1 LIKLSKAPKLIPTL
15 DEVGAEFAAG
25 AANEDEEYKHCA
37 KIRMKPD
44 ENFLLDMSKI
54 VNRNWVAGK
63 VKTFAF
69 SFCTSWLIFG
79 CAQSTVSPS
88 RFPDSVKPNADE
100 RVQNFLSQ
108 KIEFEKCEQPHRL
121 YLEKQMNLFS
131 PEYLRGDT
139 VQSPNKLPVQCIQ
152 VAQKNHYGAYAVCDK
167 ENDKPKIS
175 YVRPCRTEAYV
186 NLTYNAYH
194 DVMDCFNLD
203 PREMFYQIMIES
215 GFHPNAINRTGF
227 DSGLAQFT
235 GNGIKRVQNVVN
247 NTQRVLLESSRP
259 SCQRIASIVGHFD
272 LNSASLS
279 NRCVMI
285 AFPANPYRSMFFA
298 YLHTR
303 LDMISMEEY
312 LADVT
317 EIQEALTDK
326 IRRQF
331 LYLSY
336 NRGMTGFKT
345 LLQGYINSR
354 NYFRQKITESD
365 LDLGKNLTRAK
376 EIMNQEPEKREL
388 LKRAKVLNL
397 SFAEY
402 AVINN
407 VVYLSEMSA
416 ARDYVERYL
425 GNSCGEF

>member
-1 LIKLSKAPKLIPTL
+1 MIKLSKAPQLIPTL
-15 DEVGAEFAAG
+15 DEVGALFVAS
-25 AANEDEEYKHCA
+25 AANADEEYKHCA
-37 KIRMKPD
+37 KIRVKLD
-44 ENFLLDMSKI
+44 EKFLLSMSKI
-54 VNRNWVAGK
+54 VNRKSKSGK
-63 VKTFAF
+63 MKTLAINVLMASVIF
-69 SFCTSWLIFG
+69 S
-79 CAQSTVSPS
+79 CAQSPVSPS
-88 RFPDSVKPNADE
+88 RMPDSVKPNADE

-108 KIEFEKCEQPHRL
+108 KIEFEKCEEPHRM
-121 YLEKQMNLFS
+121 YLERKMNLFS

-139 VQSPNKLPVQCIQ
+139 VQSSSKLPVQCIQ
-152 VAQKNHYGAYAVCDK
+152 LAQANHRGTYAVCEK
-167 ENDKPKIS
+167 EFDKPKIS
-175 YVRPCRTEAYV
+175 YVKPCRTEAYV

-235 GNGIKRVQNVVN
+235 GNGIKRVENVVN
-247 NTQRVLLESSRP
+247 NTQRILLESSRP
-259 SCQRIASIVGHFD
+259 SCQRVASIVGHFD
-272 LNSASLS
+272 LNSSHFK

-312 LADVT
+312 LVGVP
-317 EIQEALTDK
+317 EIQDALTDK

-336 NRGMTGFKT
+336 NRGMTGFRN
-345 LLQGYINSR
+345 LLQGYIASR
-354 NYFRQKITESD
+354 NYFGKKITEED
-365 LDLGKNLTRAK
+365 LDLGKNLTSAK
-376 EIMNQEPEKREL
+376 MILNQEPEKREL
-388 LKRAKVLNL
+388 LKRAKVVKL

-407 VVYLSEMSA
+407 AVYLSEMAA
-416 ARDYVERYL
+416 ARDYVGRYL